1 MNHERKPENHHQNG
15 EHADH
20 EVVHENM
27 DVMFEKLVIGVLK
40 QSKSDWTERYAY
52 IPGIIGKSEGNA
64 SISHGHFQTR
74 LKRIAAQPMTSP
86 ATRLAQIMCVPNK
99 FIRTNRVTSPIAA
112 TTPQPAKIFLG
123 TLLML
128 PNPMAAIAAKIPSC
142 KRVDK
147 SILKKVQVGGN
158 QSKAKADGKTYR
170 KNRRIERMPYTT

>member
-27 DVMFEKLVIGVLK
+27 DVMFEKLVIRRFETK
-40 QSKSDWTERYAY
+40 QKRLDGTIRIHS
-52 IPGIIGKSEGNA
+52 GIIGKSAGNA

-99 FIRTNRVTSPIAA
+99 FIRTNRVTCPIAA